1 MFEAGSE
8 GTEMVEV
15 SPAAVAALAV
25 PLRAMV
31 SALDP
36 EAVPL
41 PDAPDLWREFDRLAR
56 LASGAALL
64 LTRRVEE
71 STAWSRAGARTSA
84 DWMAGQ
90 SGGSVGDARAQLRAA
105 EQLKKATAAEEALKA
120 GRLSKD
126 QAEAIADAAAA
137 NPAAEADLL
146 GGAED
151 SPLRDLQERCRRA
164 KAAADRDP
172 AERERRIHANRR
184 ARWWTSSDGVFHFK
198 AEGTVA
204 SGVRLTEALQ
214 PLIDQIL
221 GEHRTAGQ
229 RRSRDAYAYDALM
242 RLVDQ
247 ATTAGGTTTPDATEP
262 TATASKGGK
271 APKVRHRAIIRID
284 HAALVRGRVEGD
296 ELCEITGLGPIPIR
310 TALAL
315 LGESTLHLVMT
326 KGVDVANVTYLGRGP
341 NAAQLVALQWAQPMC
356 SNRACTGRWLQTDH
370 RDDYA
375 ADPITELPNLDR
387 LCPHCHRLKTYKGWM
402 LVAGT
407 GRRDFVPPGHPN
419 HPTTRAGPGNTS

>member
-1 MFEAGSE
+1 
-8 GTEMVEV
+8 
-15 SPAAVAALAV
+15 
-25 PLRAMV
+25 
-31 SALDP
+31 
-36 EAVPL
+36 
-41 PDAPDLWREFDRLAR
+41 
-56 LASGAALL
+56 
-64 LTRRVEE
+64 
-71 STAWSRAGARTSA
+71 
-84 DWMAGQ
+84 
-90 SGGSVGDARAQLRAA
+90 
-105 EQLKKATAAEEALKA
+105 
-120 GRLSKD
+120 
-126 QAEAIADAAAA
+126 
-137 NPAAEADLL
+137 
-146 GGAED
+146 
-151 SPLRDLQERCRRA
+151 
-164 KAAADRDP
+164 
-172 AERERRIHANRR
+172 
-184 ARWWTSSDGVFHFK
+184 VFHFK

>member
-15 SPAAVAALAV
+15 SAASVAALAA
-25 PLRAMV
+25 PLGAIV

-41 PDAPDLWREFDRLAR
+41 PDAPGLWREFDRLAR

-71 STAWSRAGARTSA
+71 STAWSRAGARTAA
-84 DWMAGQ
+84 DWMAGE

-105 EQLKKATAAEEALKA
+105 EQLKKASAAEEALKA

-137 NPAAEADLL
+137 NPAAEHDLV
-146 GGAED
+146 GGAEG

-172 AERERRIHANRR
+172 EERERRIHANRR
-184 ARWWTSSDGVFHFK
+184 ARWWTGSDGVFHFN

-214 PLIDQIL
+214 PLIDDL
-221 GEHRTAGQ
+221 LAEHRTAG
-229 RRSRDAYAYDALM
+229 RRLSRDAYAYDALL

-247 ATTAGGTTTPDATEP
+247 ATAAGSTSDPHATQP
-262 TATASKGGK
+262 TAK

-356 SNRACTGRWLQTDH
+356 SNRACSGHWLQTDH

-375 ADPITELPNLDR
+375 GERVTELPNLDR

-402 LVAGT
+402 LVDGV
-407 GRRDFVPPGHPN
+407 GRRDFVPPGHPD
-419 HPTTRAGPGNTS
+419 HPRARAGPVDTS